1 MPLKLAIVGR
11 PNVGKSTLFNRLAG
25 KKLAIVDDQPG
36 VTRDRRYAS
45 GRLGDL
51 DLELID
57 TAGFEDVADESLEAR
72 MRAQTEI
79 AVEEADVSLFIYD
92 AREGVTPLDEV
103 FATLLRRRG
112 KPVIIA
118 ANKAEGKAGQ
128 SGIGEAYKLGLGEPI
143 PISGEHGEG
152 MAELYAAMLAAFPED
167 QYSEEEDDDDK
178 PIRIAIVGR
187 PNAGKSTLVN
197 RLIGEQRLLT
207 GPEAGITRDSISV
220 DWLWDGRKV
229 RLVDTAGLRKKA
241 KVQEKLEK
249 LSTQDSIRAVTFAE
263 VVLLVMD
270 ATHPFEVQDLQIADL
285 TEREGRALVFVLAKW
300 DLVEDPVAQLKDFRE
315 HAERMLP
322 QLRGAPVVALSGE
335 TGKGIEKLMPAV
347 MKIHRDWATKVKTRD
362 LNDWLQM
369 AMQRHP
375 PPAVSGKRVKPKYM
389 AQIKARPPTFVLF
402 STRADQMPEHYRR
415 YLINSLRES
424 FDLPGVPLRITIKS
438 GANPYAD
445 GEAKGHSGRGKR
457 EFERREREEERIRAS
472 RNTVK
477 KSKRIADEAAAAA
490 AAEAGLPPPE
500 KAPVRGP
507 KKSVKAEAKTT
518 SAAVAA
524 PAAEPGKGAVKSVKK
539 QGPRAQKKV
548 SSTPSYK
555 VGFKAAGGKAASGPK
570 RPVAGSS
577 IVRGN
582 KGPGKPKGR

>member
-45 GRLGDL
+45 GNLGDL
-51 DLELID
+51 ELELID

-72 MRAQTEI
+72 MRAQTELAI
-79 AVEEADVSLFIYD
+79 EEADLSLFIYD

-103 FATLLRRRG
+103 FAALLRRRG

-152 MAELYAAMLAAFPED
+152 MAELYAAMLEAVPED
-167 QYSEEEDDDDK
+167 QYSGDEDDEDK
-178 PIRIAIVGR
+178 PIRLAIVGR
-187 PNAGKSTLVN
+187 PNAGKSTLIN

-220 DWLWDGRKV
+220 DWIWGDKKV

-249 LSTQDSIRAVTFAE
+249 LSTQDTIRAITFAE
-263 VVLLVMD
+263 VVVLVMD
-270 ATHPFEVQDLQIADL
+270 ATHPFEIQDLQIADL

-300 DLVEDPVAQLKDFRE
+300 DLIEDQAATLAAFRE

-322 QLRGAPVVALSGE
+322 QVRGAPVVALSGE
-335 TGKGIEKLMPAV
+335 TGSGVNKLMPAV
-347 MKIHRDWATKVKTRD
+347 LKIHKDWSTKVKTRD

-375 PPAVSGKRVKPKYM
+375 PPAVSGRRVKPKYM
-389 AQIKARPPTFVLF
+389 AQTKARPPTFVLF
-402 STRADQMPEHYRR
+402 SSRADQMPDHYRR

-477 KSKRIADEAAAAA
+477 KSKRLAEEAAAKAA
-490 AAEAGLPPPE
+490 IEAGLPDPREAAKPVKK
-500 KAPVRGP
+500 KAPP
-507 KKSVKAEAKTT
+507 K
-518 SAAVAA
+518 AA
-524 PAAEPGKGAVKSVKK
+524 PAPVEGAAAAEPGKAAVKSVKK
-539 QGPRAQKKV
+539 LGPKVQKKV
-548 SSTPSYK
+548 STTPSYK
-555 VGFKAAGGKAASGPK
+555 VGAKSAGGKAAGPK
-570 RPVAGSS
+570 RPTAGART
-577 IVRGN
+577 VRGN
-582 KGPGKPKGR
+582 TGPAKKR

>member
-51 DLELID
+51 DLDLID
-57 TAGFEDVADESLEAR
+57 TAGFEDVSDESLEAR
-72 MRAQTEI
+72 MRHQTEL

-167 QYSEEEDDDDK
+167 QYSEDEDDDDK
-178 PIRIAIVGR
+178 PIRLAIVGR
-187 PNAGKSTLVN
+187 PNAGKSTLIN

-220 DWLWDGRKV
+220 DWVWGDKKV

-249 LSTQDSIRAVTFAE
+249 LSTQDTIRAITFAE
-263 VVLLVMD
+263 VVVLVMD
-270 ATHPFEVQDLQIADL
+270 ATHPFEIQDLQIADL

-300 DLVEDPVAQLKDFRE
+300 DLIEDQAATLAAFRE

-322 QLRGAPVVALSGE
+322 QVRGAPVVALSGE
-335 TGKGIEKLMPAV
+335 TGSGVNKLMPAV
-347 MKIHRDWATKVKTRD
+347 LKIHKDWSTKVKTRD

-389 AQIKARPPTFVLF
+389 AQTKARPPTFVLF
-402 STRADQMPEHYRR
+402 SSRADQMPEHYRR

-477 KSKRIADEAAAAA
+477 KSKRIADEAAAKAA
-490 AAEAGLPPPE
+490 IEAGLPDPRLAKPVKK
-500 KAPVRGP
+500 KAPAAP
-507 KKSVKAEAKTT
+507 KV
-518 SAAVAA
+518 VAA
-524 PAAEPGKGAVKSVKK
+524 PVEGAVAAEPGKAAVKSVKK
-539 QGPRAQKKV
+539 LGPKVQKKV
-548 SSTPSYK
+548 STTPSYK
-555 VGFKAAGGKAASGPK
+555 VGAKSAGGKAAGPK
-570 RPVAGSS
+570 RPVSGSRT
-577 IVRGN
+577 VRGN
-582 KGPGKPKGR
+582 TGPGKPKGR

>member
-25 KKLAIVDDQPG
+25 KKLALVDDQPG
-36 VTRDRRYAS
+36 VTRDRRFAH

-57 TAGFEDVADESLEAR
+57 TAGFEDVTDESLEAR
-72 MRAQTEI
+72 MRAQTELAI
-79 AVEEADVSLFIYD
+79 DEADVALFVFD
-92 AREGVTPLDEV
+92 AREGLTPLDKI
-103 FATLLRRRG
+103 FAEMLRRRN
-112 KPVIIA
+112 KPVVVA
-118 ANKAEGKAGQ
+118 ANKSESKQAEAGAA
-128 SGIGEAYKLGLGEPI
+128 EAHQLGLGAPV

-152 MAELYAAMLAAFPED
+152 MADLYAALLAVTPEEL
-167 QYSEEEDDDDK
+167 QEEFEDYDDDTK
-178 PIRIAIVGR
+178 PIKIAIIGR

-220 DWLWDGRKV
+220 DWTWDGRKI

-241 KVQEKLEK
+241 KVNEKLEK
-249 LSTQDSIRAVTFAE
+249 LSTQDTIRSMTFAE

-270 ATHPFEVQDLQIADL
+270 ATHPFETQDLQIADL
-285 TEREGRALVFVLAKW
+285 AEREGRCVVFVLAKW
-300 DLVEDPVAQLKDFRE
+300 DLIEDPGQILKEFNE

-335 TGKGIEKLMPAV
+335 TGRGVERLMPAV
-347 MKIHRDWATKVKTRD
+347 IKTHRDWSTKVKTRD

-375 PPAVSGKRVKPKYM
+375 PPAVNGKRVKPKYM
-389 AQIKARPPTFVLF
+389 AQTKARPPTFVLF
-402 STRADQMPEHYRR
+402 SSRADQMPDHYRR
-415 YLINSLRES
+415 YLVNSLRES

-445 GEAKGHSGRGKR
+445 ADQGPARGKR
-457 EFERREREEERIRAS
+457 AFDKKEAEKARLKAA

-477 KSKRIADEAAAAA
+477 KSAQKATIS
-490 AAEAGLPPPE
+490 AEAPADAG
-500 KAPVRGP
+500 KA
-507 KKSVKAEAKTT
+507 
-518 SAAVAA
+518 
-524 PAAEPGKGAVKSVKK
+524 AVKSVKP
-539 QGPRAQKKV
+539 QGPKAQKKV
-548 SSTPSYK
+548 STAPSYK
-555 VGFKAAGGKAASGPK
+555 VGTKAAGGKAGSAPR
-570 RPVAGSS
+570 RPVAGSRV
-577 IVRGN
+577 VRGN
-582 KGPGKPKGR
+582 KTPGGKPKGR

>member
-45 GRLGDL
+45 GNIGDL
-51 DLELID
+51 ELELID
-57 TAGFEDVADESLEAR
+57 TAGFEDVDDSSLEAR
-72 MRAQTEI
+72 MRAQTEAAI
-79 AVEEADVSLFIYD
+79 EEADVSLFVFD
-92 AREGVTPLDEV
+92 SREGVTPLDEV
-103 FATLLRRRG
+103 FAAILRKRD
-112 KPVIIA
+112 KPVIVA
-118 ANKAEGKAGQ
+118 ANKAEGKAGEA
-128 SGIGEAYKLGLGEPI
+128 GAGEAFRLGLGEPI

-152 MAELYAAMLAAFPED
+152 MAELYAALLAFEPQD
-167 QYSEEEDDDDK
+167 QVDQDEDDDTK
-178 PIRIAIVGR
+178 PIRIAIIGR

-197 RLIGEQRLLT
+197 RLLGEDRLLT

-220 DWLWDGRKV
+220 DWEWDGRKI
-229 RLVDTAGLRKKA
+229 RLVDTAGLRRKA
-241 KVQEKLEK
+241 KVQDKLEK
-249 LSTQDSIRAVTFAE
+249 LSTQDTIRAITFAE

-270 ATHPFEVQDLQIADL
+270 ATHPFEIQDLQIADL
-285 TEREGRALVFVLAKW
+285 AEREGRAVVFVLAKW
-300 DLVEDPVAQLKDFRE
+300 DLIEDQAAHLTAFRE

-335 TGKGIEKLMPAV
+335 TGKGIGHLMPAV
-347 MKIHRDWATKVKTRD
+347 IKTHKDWSTKVKTRD

-375 PPAVSGKRVKPKYM
+375 PPAVSGRRVKPKYM
-389 AQIKARPPTFVLF
+389 AQTKARPPTFVLF
-402 STRADQMPEHYRR
+402 SSRADQMPDHYRR

-438 GANPYAD
+438 GANPYAE

-477 KSKRIADEAAAAA
+477 KSKRLAEEAAAR
-490 AAEAGLPPPE
+490 AAEAAGLPVDPG
-500 KAPVRGP
+500 KAAVKPVKKKGP
-507 KKSVKAEAKTT
+507 APANAARPAEA
-518 SAAVAA
+518 
-524 PAAEPGKGAVKSVKK
+524 AAEPGKAAVKPVKK
-539 QGPRAQKKV
+539 LGPKAQKKV
-548 SSTPSYK
+548 STTPSYK
-555 VGFKAAGGKAASGPK
+555 VGVKSAGGKAAAPR
-570 RPVAGSS
+570 RPSAGART
-577 IVRGN
+577 VRGN
-582 KGPGKPKGR
+582 TGPGGKKR

>member
-36 VTRDRRYAS
+36 VTRDRRYAAGS
-45 GRLGDL
+45 LGDL
-51 DLELID
+51 ELELID
-57 TAGFEDVADESLEAR
+57 TAGFEDVDDSSLEAR
-72 MRAQTEI
+72 MRAQTEAAI
-79 AVEEADVSLFIYD
+79 EEADVSLFVFD
-92 AREGVTPLDEV
+92 SREGVTPLDEV
-103 FATLLRRRG
+103 FAAILRKRD
-112 KPVIIA
+112 KPVIVA
-118 ANKAEGKAGQ
+118 ANKAEGKAGEA
-128 SGIGEAYKLGLGEPI
+128 GAGEAFRLGLGEPI

-152 MAELYAAMLAAFPED
+152 MAELYAALVAFEPQED
-167 QYSEEEDDDDK
+167 TEDEDDDTK
-178 PIRIAIVGR
+178 PIRIAIIGR

-197 RLIGEQRLLT
+197 RLLGEDRLLT

-220 DWLWDGRKV
+220 DWEWDGRKI
-229 RLVDTAGLRKKA
+229 RLVDTAGLRRKA
-241 KVQEKLEK
+241 KVQDKLEK
-249 LSTQDSIRAVTFAE
+249 LSTQDTIRAITFAE

-270 ATHPFEVQDLQIADL
+270 ATHPFEIQDLQIADL
-285 TEREGRALVFVLAKW
+285 AEREGRAVVFVLAKW
-300 DLVEDPVAQLKDFRE
+300 DLIEDQAAHLAAFRE

-335 TGKGIEKLMPAV
+335 TGKGIGHLMPAV
-347 MKIHRDWATKVKTRD
+347 IKTHRDWSTKVKTRD

-375 PPAVSGKRVKPKYM
+375 PPAVSGRRVKPKYM
-389 AQIKARPPTFVLF
+389 AQTKARPPTFVLF
-402 STRADQMPEHYRR
+402 SSRADQMPDHYRR

-477 KSKRIADEAAAAA
+477 KSKRLADEAAARA
-490 AAEAGLPPPE
+490 AAEAGLPDPG
-500 KAPVRGP
+500 K
-507 KKSVKAEAKTT
+507 
-518 SAAVAA
+518 AAVKPVKKKGPTLTRTGA
-524 PAAEPGKGAVKSVKK
+524 PTESVIVAEPGKAAVKSVKAK
-539 QGPRAQKKV
+539 GPRTAKKV
-548 SSTPSYK
+548 APSYK
-555 VGFKAAGGKAASGPK
+555 VGAKSAGGKAAAPR
-570 RPVAGSS
+570 RPTAGSRT
-577 IVRGN
+577 VRGN
-582 KGPGKPKGR
+582 TGPGRPKGR